1 MDRLPKRFEEFIA
14 KYPEIGD
21 AYRNLG
27 DAVAEGGPLDVK
39 TRALVKIGISVGAG
53 QAGGTRSQ
61 VRKALK
67 AGATHEEIRHAV
79 LQATTTIGFPNMM
92 AGLSWA
98 DDVLEFKTDE

>member
-1 MDRLPKRFEEFIA
+1 MDKLPKRFEQFMETH
-14 KYPEIGD
+14 PDIGN
-21 AYRNLG
+21 AYQQLG
-27 DAVAEGGPLDVK
+27 EAVAEAGPLDAK

-61 VRKALK
+61 VRKALQ
-67 AGATHEEIRHAV
+67 AGATAQEIRHTV

-98 DDVLEFKTDE
+98 DDVLEVPTDE